1 MDTLDIEDLDL
12 SKGDYG
18 SSSGTGIEYL
28 INPKHKPTT
37 SNQLTVT
44 RSASRSDFDRDLTHS
59 YSDANTMNA
68 NANMNTNT
76 NVNANTNANA
86 NVGGGLFTS
95 MTDFFGGFG
104 ADSLP
109 PIAASTNAPSEWDRE
124 QIRQS
129 VPPTATYGN
138 NGGGNSG
145 GGNSGGGNSGSS
157 HERTTKKK
165 KRQMLRDLKRFEEM
179 DPTRFKVTVTEDSP
193 MDEIEDEFD
202 IFNEEYDQ
210 QTGLDMIRQT
220 FTGSIAAVES
230 INTYVNPFDWNL
242 EGMGDAVTENVST
255 FEHLFIKLQRQ
266 YKNMDIPVPLQIGF
280 QLFVIGASVHVSNQ
294 AMKQMANMGGL
305 SQSVLNNPEVKNAVR
320 NASVSTV
327 QSYLNTGPPPPA
339 AIHTTNRPAPSATP
353 SAPSVPVF
361 SSRPDLDAA
370 LERQTQ
376 AQAQAKQPTQAPPTY
391 KPMPIAM
398 DINAINPHVQNPAL
412 LLSQEKGVSLNVP
425 MQFTSSRGEM
435 RGPVPVPTHGNIPT
449 NNVQSTDVLLAN
461 LKAKMAAPAPLASTT
476 DWSIESVNSL
486 MDDVMPPTNGKPRR
500 KKSDRQ
506 SIMTVDL

>member
-28 INPKHKPTT
+28 MNPKHKPTT
-37 SNQLTVT
+37 SQQLVT
-44 RSASRSDFDRDLTHS
+44 RSASRSDFDRDLTNT
-59 YSDANTMNA
+59 YSTSVGGDT
-68 NANMNTNT
+68 NTNT
-76 NVNANTNANA
+76 NANTNANTNTNA
-86 NVGGGLFTS
+86 NANANTNANGGFFSS
-95 MTDFFGGFG
+95 MTDLFGGFG

-109 PIAASTNAPSEWDRE
+109 PVAAPSVVPSSAIAPSEWDRE

-129 VPPTATYGN
+129 APPAATYG
-138 NGGGNSG
+138 S
-145 GGNSGGGNSGSS
+145 SS

-179 DPTRFKVTVTEDSP
+179 DPSRFKVTVTEDSA

-266 YKNMDIPVPLQIGF
+266 YKNIDIPVPLQIGF

-339 AIHTTNRPAPSATP
+339 AIHTTNRPPAAAA
-353 SAPSVPVF
+353 APSVPVF

-370 LERQTQ
+370 LERQPQ
-376 AQAQAKQPTQAPPTY
+376 AQAQTQVPAY

-398 DINAINPHVQNPAL
+398 DINAINPHVQTNPAL
-412 LLSQEKGVSLNVP
+412 LLSQEKGVSLNAP
-425 MQFTSSRGEM
+425 MQFTSSRGEVPRQEM
-435 RGPVPVPTHGNIPT
+435 RGPGNLT
-449 NNVQSTDVLLAN
+449 NNNVQSTDVLLAN
-461 LKAKMAAPAPLASTT
+461 LKAKMAAPAPPTQKTT

>member
-28 INPKHKPTT
+28 MNPKHKPTT
-37 SNQLTVT
+37 QQLTVN
-44 RSASRSDFDRDLTHS
+44 RSSSRTDFDRTERDLTNATNA
-59 YSDANTMNA
+59 YSSAIGGDA
-68 NANMNTNT
+68 NTNT
-76 NVNANTNANA
+76 NTNANTNTNT
-86 NVGGGLFTS
+86 NGGLFSS

-104 ADSLP
+104 TDSLP
-109 PIAASTNAPSEWDRE
+109 PVGPSVNLPTVNVSSTIAPSDWDRE

-129 VPPTATYGN
+129 APPAATYG
-138 NGGGNSG
+138 S
-145 GGNSGGGNSGSS
+145 SSS

-179 DPTRFKVTVTEDSP
+179 DPTRFKVTVTEDST

-242 EGMGDAVTENVST
+242 EVMGDAVTENVST

-266 YKNMDIPVPLQIGF
+266 YKNIYIPVPLQIGF

-339 AIHTTNRPAPSATP
+339 AIHTTNRPPASAPSAP
-353 SAPSVPVF
+353 AF

-370 LERQTQ
+370 LERQPQ
-376 AQAQAKQPTQAPPTY
+376 AQAQAQAQAHAQAQAQAQAQAPAY
-391 KPMPIAM
+391 KPTPIAM
-398 DINAINPHVQNPAL
+398 DINSINPHMQANPAL

-425 MQFTSSRGEM
+425 MQFTSSRTEVPRQEM
-435 RGPVPVPTHGNIPT
+435 RGPTNGSVT
-449 NNVQSTDVLLAN
+449 NNVPSTDVLLAN
-461 LKAKMAAPAPLASTT
+461 LKAKMAAPTPSTQKTT
-476 DWSIESVNSL
+476 DWSIESINSL

>member
-28 INPKHKPTT
+28 MNPKHKPTT
-37 SNQLTVT
+37 QQLTAN
-44 RSASRSDFDRDLTHS
+44 RSSSRSDFDRTERDLTNATNA
-59 YSDANTMNA
+59 YSSAIGGDTNTNMNA
-68 NANMNTNT
+68 NMNANMNTNT
-76 NVNANTNANA
+76 NTNTNTN
-86 NVGGGLFTS
+86 GGFFSS
-95 MTDFFGGFG
+95 MTDLFGGFG
-104 ADSLP
+104 TDSLP
-109 PIAASTNAPSEWDRE
+109 PVAPSANVSSTIAPSDWDRE

-129 VPPTATYGN
+129 APPAATSYG
-138 NGGGNSG
+138 G
-145 GGNSGGGNSGSS
+145 S

-179 DPTRFKVTVTEDSP
+179 DPTRFKVTVTEDSA

-266 YKNMDIPVPLQIGF
+266 YKNIDIPVPLQIGF

-339 AIHTTNRPAPSATP
+339 AIHTTNRPPASAPSA
-353 SAPSVPVF
+353 PVF
-361 SSRPDLDAA
+361 SSRPDLEAA
-370 LERQTQ
+370 LERQPQ
-376 AQAQAKQPTQAPPTY
+376 QPQPQPPAY
-391 KPMPIAM
+391 KPTPITM
-398 DINAINPHVQNPAL
+398 DINSINPHLQTNPAL
-412 LLSQEKGVSLNVP
+412 LLSQEKGVSLNAP
-425 MQFTSSRGEM
+425 MQFTSSRTEVPRQEM
-435 RGPVPVPTHGNIPT
+435 RGPTQGSVTNSVP
-449 NNVQSTDVLLAN
+449 STDVLLAN
-461 LKAKMAAPAPLASTT
+461 LKAKMTAPTPPTQKTT
-476 DWSIESVNSL
+476 DWSIESINSL

-506 SIMTVDL
+506 TIMTVDL